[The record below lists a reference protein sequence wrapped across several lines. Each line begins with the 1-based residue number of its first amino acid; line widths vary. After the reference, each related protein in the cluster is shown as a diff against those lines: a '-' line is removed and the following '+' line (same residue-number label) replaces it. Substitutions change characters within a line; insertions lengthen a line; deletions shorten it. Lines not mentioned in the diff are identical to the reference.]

1 MGLGRLKKL
10 GGLVCIIA
18 SVGML
23 AIGAPNTA
31 LAHFDD
37 SRVSLNVSDRT
48 VRPNQRIVFFGRL
61 RNEHGRCV
69 RNQLILLKRRGT
81 GVVARD
87 RTDGDGEF
95 RFRIDPR
102 PNRGRYY
109 ARYRG
114 KGRFGYNNNHRCG
127 ADNSR
132 TIRIR
137 RA

>member
-1 MGLGRLKKL
+1 MGSGQRKRLAAFI
-10 GGLVCIIA
+10 CIAA

-23 AIGAPNTA
+23 ALSGPNTA

-48 VRPNQRIVFFGRL
+48 VSGDQRVVFFGRL
-61 RNEHGRCV
+61 RNAHDRCV
-69 RNQLILLKRRGT
+69 GNELIQLKRKGS
-81 GVVARD
+81 GVVATD

-95 RFRIDPR
+95 RFRINPR
-102 PNRGRYY
+102 PNRGRYFAHY
-109 ARYRG
+109 GG

-137 RA
+137 RG